1 MKLENSRFRTNEI
14 EDVAALNFDHY
25 LVTVPRLGTV
35 LTAVLAHIDD
45 HYTCNKI

>member
-1 MKLENSRFRTNEI
+1 MKLENSRFRTNE
-14 EDVAALNFDHY
+14 DVAALNVDHY